1 MSNDL
6 ELSDLGH
13 IADRRSFTDRP
24 FVLSF
29 RRFLTLVALVFR
41 KILLAL
47 SIVTV
52 FFAQELRANPL
63 DTFGLTSA
71 NIAMG
76 GGATGTA
83 DSYDAVWYNPA
94 GLGQLDGFDFGLG
107 TLIYRPFLK
116 ATTHYTDESDQR
128 IEQTLPRAAVT
139 RGFLDVGLASPI
151 PLGKYDRSLFWG
163 VNITF
168 PIGSIYA
175 IRERPATEAYFP
187 FLEDR
192 NRRIVLNAA
201 LAFRWNWL
209 MIGAG
214 LSMLPN
220 VYGGVDVDFTKDA
233 QANQATVD
241 VKMNLAPVVG
251 IMVEPI
257 EGLTIG
263 FNWRCANNTYI
274 SIPVTAILSQKIE
287 PVRLKVA
294 AYDYST
300 PHQIALGAG
309 YKGDNYRVSGD
320 ITYSFYKSFNLSTP
334 EVTLFDAGGGD
345 KVVQQILPPSAGFK
359 NTFAVRFGGEYS
371 PLKALAIRAGFGW
384 VQSPVP
390 AQTGVTNLLDGDRF
404 TGSFGLGFDAAGVGG
419 PPIAIDFH
427 LAYGWILENRDAKT
441 AVNLDNPGYPYVSG
455 KGGVLNSGLTFKVR
469 F

>member
-1 MSNDL
+1 M
-6 ELSDLGH
+6 
-13 IADRRSFTDRP
+13 
-24 FVLSF
+24 
-29 RRFLTLVALVFR
+29 
-41 KILLAL
+41 
-47 SIVTV
+47 
-52 FFAQELRANPL
+52 
-63 DTFGLTSA
+63 
-71 NIAMG
+71 
-76 GGATGTA
+76 
-83 DSYDAVWYNPA
+83 
-94 GLGQLDGFDFGLG
+94 
-107 TLIYRPFLK
+107 
-116 ATTHYTDESDQR
+116 
-128 IEQTLPRAAVT
+128 
-139 RGFLDVGLASPI
+139 
-151 PLGKYDRSLFWG
+151 
-163 VNITF
+163 
-168 PIGSIYA
+168 
-175 IRERPATEAYFP
+175 
-187 FLEDR
+187 
-192 NRRIVLNAA
+192 
-201 LAFRWNWL
+201 
-209 MIGAG
+209 
-214 LSMLPN
+214 
-220 VYGGVDVDFTKDA
+220 DFTKDA

-287 PVRLKVA
+287 PVRLKVT